1 MGITGSGAPAGG
13 THGTD
18 SSGGSAP
25 WAGAVV
31 GAAVRTRPADGAAAR
46 PVRYRSPAL
55 PAEVL
60 DGWRALAAAD
70 PAGSWFTTPEWT
82 LSWWETLGAQEGTGE
97 VTVWREADGRVSA
110 VVPLLRTRRR
120 LHPRAPLAV
129 PCLTVLG
136 SGPGAADHCGFTAS
150 PERRAEVA
158 DWLRRRGR
166 RATLL
171 LTDLDPEQTGL
182 LPPGAVETGRTP
194 CPRAD
199 LTAGPDALGSR
210 QFRANLR
217 RYGRKLAAEGITFRW
232 VAPAA
237 GEGELAERTELLHTV
252 LRLHR
257 QRRAALGL
265 PTTFDPARA
274 PLHLRL
280 IERAAATGRGEGP
293 AFLVAE
299 RAGEAVGV
307 LYGFRWRDTFAY
319 YQIGWDQA
327 WAPLRLGT
335 AVIAEALRASAE
347 QGLATFDFL
356 RGTEPYKYRF
366 DAVDREDVS
375 WLVPHGLSGA
385 LIGLKYR
392 AKAARRS

>member
-1 MGITGSGAPAGG
+1 MAPA
-13 THGTD
+13 D
-18 SSGGSAP
+18 
-25 WAGAVV
+25 AVT
-31 GAAVRTRPADGAAAR
+31 GAAT
-46 PVRYRSPAL
+46 PVRYRSAAL
-55 PAEVL
+55 PADVL
-60 DGWRALAAAD
+60 DGWRALAAGD
-70 PAGSWFTTPEWT
+70 PDSSWFSTPEWA
-82 LSWWETLGAQEGTGE
+82 LSWWETLGAKEGTGE
-97 VTVWREADGRVSA
+97 ITVWREPDGRVSA

-136 SGPGAADHCGFTAS
+136 SGPGAADHCGFTVA

-158 DWLRRRGR
+158 GWLGR
-166 RATLL
+166 RARRTTLL
-171 LTDLDPEQTGL
+171 LTDLDAGQTGL
-182 LPPGAVETGRTP
+182 LPPGAAETGRTP

-210 QFRANLR
+210 QFRADLR

-232 VAPAA
+232 VAPAT
-237 GEGELAERTELLHTV
+237 GEDQLAERAELVHAV

-257 QRRAALGL
+257 QRRAALGR
-265 PTTFDPARA
+265 PTTFDAARA

-280 IERAAATGRGEGP
+280 LERAAATGRGEGP

-299 RAGEAVGV
+299 RAGEVVGV

-319 YQIGWDQA
+319 YQIGWDQS

-335 AVIAEALRASAE
+335 AVIAEAIRAAAG

-356 RGTEPYKYRF
+356 RGTESYKYRF

-385 LIGLKYR
+385 LLGLKYR
-392 AKAARRS
+392 AKAARQG